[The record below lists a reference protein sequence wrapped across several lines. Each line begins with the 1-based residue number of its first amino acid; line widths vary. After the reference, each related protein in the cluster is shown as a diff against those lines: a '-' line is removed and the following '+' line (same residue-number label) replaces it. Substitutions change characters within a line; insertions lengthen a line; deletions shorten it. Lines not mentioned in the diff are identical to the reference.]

1 MIELQPDLFISLQKE
16 GAMMSKVPSF
26 PPQDKIDLFDQLIAT
41 NPDIERK
48 GKTSPYTSHNGHMFS
63 HLSKTGTLGLRLS
76 KEERE
81 AFLEK
86 YNTTLYESYG
96 AIMREYVTV
105 PDELLQNTEELKG
118 YLDLSYEYVKT
129 LEPKPTKKKP

>member
-1 MIELQPDLFISLQKE
+1 
-16 GAMMSKVPSF
+16 MSKESNF

-41 NPDIERK
+41 NPDIECK
-48 GKTSPYTSHNGHMFS
+48 GKTNPYTSHNGHMFS
-63 HLSKTGTLGLRLS
+63 HLSKTGTLGLRLP

-96 AIMREYVTV
+96 AIMKEYVTV

-118 YLDLSYEYVKT
+118 YLDLSYEYVKS
-129 LEPKPTKKKP
+129 LKPKPTKKKS

>member
-1 MIELQPDLFISLQKE
+1 
-16 GAMMSKVPSF
+16 MSQTANL
-26 PPQDKIDLFDQLIAT
+26 PPQDKIDLYDSLIET
-41 NPDIERK
+41 HPDIERK
-48 GKTSPYTSHNGHMFS
+48 GKTSPYTSLNGHMFTY
-63 HLSKTGTLGLRLS
+63 LSKTGSLGIRLS

-96 AIMREYVTV
+96 AIMKEYVTV
-105 PDELLQNTEELKG
+105 PDELLQDTEELKK

-129 LEPKPTKKKP
+129 LKPKPTKKKS

>member
-1 MIELQPDLFISLQKE
+1 
-16 GAMMSKVPSF
+16 MSKKTNL
-26 PPQDKIDLFDQLIAT
+26 PPQDKIDLYDQLIET

-48 GKTSPYTSHNGHMFS
+48 GVSSPYTSMNGHMFTY
-63 HLSKTGTLGLRLS
+63 LSKTGSMGLRLP

-96 AIMREYVTV
+96 AIMKEYVTV
-105 PDELLQNTEELKG
+105 PDNLLENTEELKA
-118 YLDLSYEYVKT
+118 YLDLSYAYIKT
-129 LEPKPTKKKP
+129 LKPKPTKKKS